1 MRQGRASDDFNS
13 VVVETYTDIIK
24 NYQREKN
31 ALIYNKQVERTRE
44 YRKPKPVNKPQDSF
58 NVILAFDN
66 DIKGKEYRE
75 KCEGILYALTQQF
88 PTIYT
93 PFSKDC
99 NDDLK
104 LAHIIEN
111 KAINIDTMA
120 EFLESS
126 LEKLKDNYTSTQEK
140 ENIMDKLEQIDSIKP
155 FNERLK
161 GILENAKENLQ
172 AQSCVKGRGR

>member
-1 MRQGRASDDFNS
+1 M
-13 VVVETYTDIIK
+13 
-24 NYQREKN
+24 
-31 ALIYNKQVERTRE
+31 
-44 YRKPKPVNKPQDSF
+44 
-58 NVILAFDN
+58 
-66 DIKGKEYRE
+66 
-75 KCEGILYALTQQF
+75 
-88 PTIYT
+88 
-93 PFSKDC
+93 
-99 NDDLK
+99 K

-111 KAINIDTMA
+111 KAINIDTMV

-172 AQSCVKGRGR
+172 TQSCVKGRGR